1 MPRNHCWV
9 SYVHTPDIKHLHILA
24 PDKFVLFDIY
34 L

>member
-9 SYVHTPDIKHLHILA
+9 RYVHTPDIEHLRIA
-24 PDKFVLFDIY
+24 ASDKFVLFDIY